1 MLTNEQRDLLISQGP
16 AEKVTKEYMDAR
28 IAKVEYVVNRT
39 STVCMITLDNGFI
52 VEGFSACAKVEN
64 YKKELG
70 EKISYDN
77 AYAKLWAFFGFLLV
91 ENGTLV
97 K

>member
-1 MLTNEQRDLLISQGP
+1 MLTNEQRDQLIASGP
-16 AEKVTKEYMDAR
+16 AEKVTSEYINSR
-28 IAKVEYVVNRT
+28 INKVEYIVNKL
-39 STVCMITLDNGFI
+39 STICMITLDNGFI
-52 VEGFSACAKVEN
+52 VDGFSACAKPEN

-77 AYAKLWAFFGFLLV
+77 AFNKLYGFFGFLLV